1 LIPSNAKDIRA
12 FLGLASFYRR
22 LVPKFAEA
30 AKPLTKLTRN
40 GQGFNWD
47 PRRQDAVDELKA
59 TLCTTP
65 VLTYPNFDLPF
76 ILTTDA
82 SKVPA
87 EAIVT
92 STKQARTPS
101 RVRKWAAT

>member
-1 LIPSNAKDIRA
+1 M
-12 FLGLASFYRR
+12 
-22 LVPKFAEA
+22 PKFAEA

-82 SKVPA
+82 SNVA
-87 EAIVT
+87 VEAILPQVQNRLERPVAYA
-92 STKQARTPS
+92 SGQLHKSDQAYS
-101 RVRKWAAT
+101 ASEAELLA